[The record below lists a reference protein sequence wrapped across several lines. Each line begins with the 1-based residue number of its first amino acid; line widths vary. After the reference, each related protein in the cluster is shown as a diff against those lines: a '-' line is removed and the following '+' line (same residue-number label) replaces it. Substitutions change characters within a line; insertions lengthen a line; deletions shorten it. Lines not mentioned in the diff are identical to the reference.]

1 MHEKVRFPTLE
12 SPLFFFSFCNSF
24 ELYSLAAQDK
34 GNNGNK
40 AKSMV
45 ESPSKG
51 HKRRHGGG
59 GAGGTGAG
67 GGTGGEVPG
76 PDREQAGNGNE
87 DERGPPRQK
96 KKKNDT
102 NSEVSLALYSQQSI
116 VERLELRKESCERLS
131 VALARAEMLTLKGFL
146 ARNDTMDHGLDRF
159 SSLGNPL
166 EPQGRSIAIVS

>member
-1 MHEKVRFPTLE
+1 MGVQNARNRPKQDSGNNSPEPEGNERRSHRKSPSSASNCSSSSSSVVHEKVRFPTFE

-24 ELYSLAAQDK
+24 ELYSLASQDK

-116 VERLELRKESCERLS
+116 VAS
-131 VALARAEMLTLKGFL
+131 
-146 ARNDTMDHGLDRF
+146 
-159 SSLGNPL
+159 
-166 EPQGRSIAIVS
+166 

>member
-1 MHEKVRFPTLE
+1 MLV
-12 SPLFFFSFCNSF
+12 SVSNANSK
-24 ELYSLAAQDK
+24 SVAQDK

-59 GAGGTGAG
+59 GTGGAGGTGGSAG
-67 GGTGGEVPG
+67 AGGEVPG
-76 PDREQAGNGNE
+76 PDRDQAGNGNE

-102 NSEVSLALYSQQSI
+102 NSEVIFSI
-116 VERLELRKESCERLS
+116 L
-131 VALARAEMLTLKGFL
+131 
-146 ARNDTMDHGLDRF
+146 
-159 SSLGNPL
+159 
-166 EPQGRSIAIVS
+166 I

>member
-1 MHEKVRFPTLE
+1 ML
-12 SPLFFFSFCNSF
+12 
-24 ELYSLAAQDK
+24 QDK

-59 GAGGTGAG
+59 GAGGGTAG

-87 DERGPPRQK
+87 DERGQPRQK
-96 KKKNDT
+96 KKKNDA
-102 NSEVSLALYSQQSI
+102 NSEVSL
-116 VERLELRKESCERLS
+116 
-131 VALARAEMLTLKGFL
+131 
-146 ARNDTMDHGLDRF
+146 
-159 SSLGNPL
+159 
-166 EPQGRSIAIVS
+166 SIATFLVLN

>member
-1 MHEKVRFPTLE
+1 ML
-12 SPLFFFSFCNSF
+12 
-24 ELYSLAAQDK
+24 QDK

-59 GAGGTGAG
+59 GAGGTAG

-87 DERGPPRQK
+87 DERGQPRQK
-96 KKKNDT
+96 KKKNDA
-102 NSEVSLALYSQQSI
+102 NSEVTDFPVWQ
-116 VERLELRKESCERLS
+116 CGRLS
-131 VALARAEMLTLKGFL
+131 FHSVEE
-146 ARNDTMDHGLDRF
+146 
-159 SSLGNPL
+159 NPL
-166 EPQGRSIAIVS
+166 KRIYR